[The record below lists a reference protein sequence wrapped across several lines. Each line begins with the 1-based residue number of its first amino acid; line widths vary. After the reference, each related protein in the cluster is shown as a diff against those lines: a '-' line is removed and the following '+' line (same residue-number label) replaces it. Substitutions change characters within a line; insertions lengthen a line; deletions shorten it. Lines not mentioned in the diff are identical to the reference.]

1 MKKRIA
7 AAAAALAIAL
17 SMTGC
22 VLDDMLKKLDSSL
35 ETEDSSDRE
44 QEKSSQDS
52 DSLPE
57 ETSSAA
63 DDSVLSESEQEP
75 TDSDAKQ
82 DSSVP
87 EINDENID
95 DTRFIANARAAVS
108 SWFDLMSAA
117 QYTDAFKLCTEDFV
131 REKYSGEF
139 IDGED
144 PSPAAVDYYDGSEVF
159 DTDEL
164 GRRRVRLRISI
175 TPGANTALAMP
186 DGYSF
191 DGYMFV
197 VLTNGQFLISG
208 ASDIDDDDSFD
219 TGIDEQDVY
228 LYARLTYE
236 TANIYKDM
244 TEPGV
249 YQTGDGSYLDQ
260 VIPEYIEGGS
270 YVIHYGVLG
279 VESVEYTVN
288 GVTVT
293 YP

>member
-1 MKKRIA
+1 MKKRII

-22 VLDDMLKKLDSSL
+22 VLEDMLKKLDSSL
-35 ETEDSSDRE
+35 ETEDSSERE
-44 QEKSSQDS
+44 TLPQDS
-52 DSLPE
+52 LTEDTQSAAQD
-57 ETSSAA
+57 SSAA
-63 DDSVLSESEQEP
+63 ESEQEA
-75 TDSDAKQ
+75 SSSEGQQ
-82 DSSVP
+82 DSSAP
-87 EINDENID
+87 EINDEDID
-95 DTRFIANARAAVS
+95 DTRFIANARAVVS

-131 REKYSGEF
+131 REKYPGEF
-139 IDGED
+139 TDGED

-159 DTDEL
+159 DADEL
-164 GRRRVRLRISI
+164 GRRRVRLRISV
-175 TPGANTALAMP
+175 TPGANTAPATP

-191 DGYMFV
+191 DGYMYV
-197 VLTNGQFLISG
+197 VLINGQFLISG

-219 TGIDEQDVY
+219 PGIDEQDVY
-228 LYARLTYE
+228 LYARLTFE

-249 YQTGDGSYLDQ
+249 YETGDGSYLDQ

-270 YVIHYGVLG
+270 YVIYYGALG